1 MENEKRLIDA
11 DVLSGKVE
19 ESKHNNP
26 HPQGMLRVGHRN
38 EHDHFLRMIHDAP
51 TVDAVVLPFKV
62 GGTVWIAG
70 DKFPA
75 EIERIIIDA
84 DGISFEYVEYDRG
97 YELSE
102 VWDDGS
108 FKPEDIGK
116 TVFLT
121 QEEAERRARHE
132 SAQSEEGTPVS
143 EMGV

>member
-1 MENEKRLIDA
+1 VSTEKRLIDA
-11 DVLSGKVE
+11 NALLAELDKFV
-19 ESKHNNP
+19 NP
-26 HPQGMLRVGHRN
+26 MPDTNGL
-38 EHDHFLRMIHDAP
+38 HFLGGISTAITEIEDAP

-62 GGTVWIAG
+62 GDTVWIAG

-97 YELSE
+97 RELTE

-121 QEEAERRARHE
+121 QEEAGRRERE
-132 SAQSEEGTPVS
+132 
-143 EMGV
+143 